1 MSESD
6 NQRKRRLV
14 DLTPLKS
21 SPAFARV
28 WIGAVLSGIGTQLT
42 VVAVGLQIFDITQD
56 TLFVGLVGGIALIP
70 MLVAGPWGGMLA
82 DAFDRRLVLILAVA
96 SSWFGTLG
104 LVALSVSDAV
114 LITQGARIT
123 VWPFYLFTTLTAVAN
138 TIANATRTATYP
150 RLLRKELVP
159 SAMALSGMSIG
170 IQLTLGPALAGIL
183 VAAYGF
189 PVTFA
194 VDAILTM
201 AGFVGVFTLPKLPP
215 LHDAIAKGWAG
226 IKEGLVFLKGSP
238 NVRTSFLAD
247 LIAMGLGRPYALL
260 PALAASVIG
269 GGPTTVGVLTA
280 AAAVGTFGVSL
291 FSGPVKH
298 VHRYGI
304 AITRAI
310 SLYGAFVLLFGL
322 VILTGQL
329 GLLGTAGP
337 NWEQVNIVALGLAAV
352 CFLGM
357 GASDEVS
364 AIFRSTLLLTATPD
378 EMRGRL
384 QGVFFAVVAGGP
396 RIGDLYVGIM
406 ATALALWAPSLIG
419 GISIIVLITVLAR
432 LAPSFR
438 NFDSR
443 VSQSS

>member
-1 MSESD
+1 MSDSGSG
-6 NQRKRRLV
+6 RKRRLV
-14 DLTPLKS
+14 DLSPLKS

-28 WIGAVLSGIGTQLT
+28 WIGAVFSGIGTQLT
-42 VVAVGLQIFDITQD
+42 VVAVGLQIFDITQS
-56 TLFVGLVGGIALIP
+56 TFAVGLVGGIALLP
-70 MLVAGPWGGMLA
+70 MLIAGPWGGMLA
-82 DAFDRRLVLILAVA
+82 DAFDRRIVLIIAVA
-96 SSWFGTLG
+96 AAWLGTVG
-104 LVALSVSDAV
+104 LVGLSISDAV
-114 LITQGARIT
+114 LQLQGQRIAI
-123 VWPFYLFTTLTAVAN
+123 WPFYFFTTLTAVAN
-138 TIANATRTATYP
+138 TISNATRTATYP
-150 RLLRKELVP
+150 RLLAKEYVP

-170 IQLTLGPALAGIL
+170 IQLTVGPALAGIL

-189 PVTFA
+189 PITFG

-201 AGFVGVFTLPKLPP
+201 VGFAGVFTLPKLPP
-215 LHDAIAKGWAG
+215 LHDAIAKGWSG
-226 IKEGLVFLKGSP
+226 IKEGLAFLKKSP

-247 LIAMGLGRPYALL
+247 LIAMSLGRPYALL
-260 PALAASVIG
+260 PALAAGVIG

-280 AAAVGTFGVSL
+280 AAAAGTFGVSL
-291 FSGPVKH
+291 LSGPVKH

-322 VILTGQL
+322 VTLAGQL
-329 GLLGTAGP
+329 GWLGTSGSSWA
-337 NWEQVNIVALGLAAV
+337 EVNVLALVLAAI

-364 AIFRSTLLLTATPD
+364 AIFRSTLLLSATPD

-396 RIGDLYVGIM
+396 RLGDLYVGIM
-406 ATALALWAPSLIG
+406 ATAVALWAPSVIG
-419 GISIIVLITVLAR
+419 GIAIIVLITTLAR

-438 NFDSR
+438 NYDQR
-443 VSQSS
+443 VPQS